1 MEELEIIRKFHNGSV
16 RENYVQVMLEF
27 KDYLM
32 LFGDNKLMYY
42 NNLLSLD
49 DNTQEY
55 TNVYLEDDRRL
66 TLPYSSIPEHIER
79 VSLIKKNMFANQILE
94 FNKPYIAV
102 SDGII
107 NKITTYK
114 ENDSTYIH
122 FSYLSNRFAIK
133 NKLIVNRQQ
142 LENYYNTG
150 TLNNNDNNHYIN
162 KYIFL
167 TSGRIINKPLKS
179 EDELVEIVKQQL
191 IEEIKESDDLS
202 FIAQLNL
209 LKVINDMKDIAPLIF
224 VLDYYMIKMKENN
237 EIVIDNFIV
246 KYLEKDKY
254 EVIIYKIPVNIET
267 LESIKERFELSKV
280 KQLKAPKIDLSLNPQ
295 VTQQQLEIEKTLF
308 KRKKSLGRT
317 LPRL

>member
-1 MEELEIIRKFHNGSV
+1 
-16 RENYVQVMLEF
+16 MLEF

-32 LFGDNKLMYY
+32 LFGDKKLMYY
-42 NNLLSLD
+42 NNLLGLD

-55 TNVYLEDDRRL
+55 TNVYLEDKRRL

-79 VSLIKKNMFANQILE
+79 VSLIKKNMFTNQILE
-94 FNKPYIAV
+94 YNKPYIAI

-114 ENDSTYIH
+114 EDSSAYIH
-122 FSYLSNRFAIK
+122 FSYLSNRYE
-133 NKLIVNRQQ
+133 NKKKFIVNRQE

-150 TLNNNDNNHYIN
+150 TLNNYDDNHYIN

-167 TSGRIINKPLKS
+167 SSGRIINKQLKS
-179 EDELVEIVKQQL
+179 EDELLNIVKETL
-191 IEEIKESDDLS
+191 TEEIKDSEDLS

-209 LKVINDMKDIAPLIF
+209 LKAVNNMHEIAPLVFIT
-224 VLDYYMIKMKENN
+224 DYYIIKIKDNN
-237 EIVIDNFIV
+237 EMVIDNFII

-254 EVIIYKIPVNIET
+254 EITIFNIPVNIET

-280 KQLKAPKIDLSLNPQ
+280 KQLKAPKIDLSLNPH

-308 KRKKSLGRT
+308 KRKKSILRSIT
-317 LPRL
+317 NTKDNN